1 MSPGSGTIGAFSNKL
16 SGQVW
21 VKGRN
26 PSPERTVKRVNLCR
40 TYPER
45 RTTVSALDHGPV
57 LPLFSRHYAI
67 PTSPS
72 FETQNTQPRCGPIP
86 PYSRTLP
93 QALYQTVPHSL
104 LVAVA

>member
-1 MSPGSGTIGAFSNKL
+1 MSLESGTIGAFSNKL

-45 RTTVSALDHGPV
+45 RTTVSALDRRPRLTPLLTSLCHSDVPLV
-57 LPLFSRHYAI
+57 RDSKYSTPMWANSTLLSHTFSSALPNGAS
-67 PTSPS
+67 
-72 FETQNTQPRCGPIP
+72 
-86 PYSRTLP
+86 
-93 QALYQTVPHSL
+93 
-104 LVAVA
+104 